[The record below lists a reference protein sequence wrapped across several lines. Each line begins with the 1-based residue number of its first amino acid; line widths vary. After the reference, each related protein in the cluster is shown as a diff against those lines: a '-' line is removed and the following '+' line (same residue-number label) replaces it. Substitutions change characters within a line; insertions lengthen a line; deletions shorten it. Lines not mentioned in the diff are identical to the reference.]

1 MAPSK
6 LSDADKQAIIE
17 IYKQPGET
25 TSTIGDR
32 FGVSNSTI
40 SRVLKSSLPAEEYSA
55 LIQQKRSSSE
65 PAPAPKPSEPEPAAK
80 QPTATKTDKK
90 KTAKK
95 DTKKASPPPAAEE
108 ATVAAATPSD
118 EPETEKPTTKQ
129 SPAKP
134 KLKSKTPAES
144 VPEPPS
150 EEASVAA
157 SAAETASSPE
167 PGGEPIETVEIPPT
181 EISVPRR
188 RRRSRSPE
196 ESEEDSTQLP
206 LLKTDSDKQTAAPIL
221 KTDADKQA
229 EAAPAAPELKGKTAQ
244 PATAVDEEDE
254 DEELPTPDD
263 DYGDDLDEDDEDDG
277 DDWDENDEA
286 LQPHLQGNAAIEIV
300 PLTEA
305 SLPKTCY
312 LVVDRIADLITRPL
326 REFGELGQI
335 PESEIDERTLP
346 IFDNHRVARRFSR
359 RNQRVVKIPDG
370 EILHKTGRYLHAKG
384 ITRLLID
391 GQVYSLASE
400 EN

>member
-65 PAPAPKPSEPEPAAK
+65 PAPTAPVEQSPQPDPPVDSTPPDQTPEPAVAAS
-80 QPTATKTDKK
+80 PTASTAETATATDPP
-90 KTAKK
+90 
-95 DTKKASPPPAAEE
+95 TKKI
-108 ATVAAATPSD
+108 
-118 EPETEKPTTKQ
+118 
-129 SPAKP
+129 PAKP
-134 KLKSKTPAES
+134 KLKSKAPA
-144 VPEPPS
+144 PP
-150 EEASVAA
+150 
-157 SAAETASSPE
+157 AAETASDREAQAAVSPQEIPEVE
-167 PGGEPIETVEIPPT
+167 PEAEPIETVEISPT

-188 RRRSRSPE
+188 RRRSRSQE
-196 ESEEDSTQLP
+196 EEAEAGTQLP
-206 LLKTDSDKQTAAPIL
+206 LLKTESSPSLSPTSAVPEVKL
-221 KTDADKQA
+221 K
-229 EAAPAAPELKGKTAQ
+229 EKTA
-244 PATAVDEEDE
+244 PV
-254 DEELPTPDD
+254 LK
-263 DYGDDLDEDDEDDG
+263 EDDEDLD
-277 DDWDENDEA
+277 DSDLSVTDDDYDDDLDDDDEESDDEDWDDDDES
-286 LQPHLQGNAAIEIV
+286 LKPHLQGNAAIEII
-300 PLTEA
+300 PLA
-305 SLPKTCY
+305 QANLPKTCY
-312 LVVDRIADLITRPL
+312 LVVDRTADLITRPL

-335 PESEIDERTLP
+335 PDSEIEARTLP

-370 EILHKTGRYLHAKG
+370 EVLQKTSQYLHAKG

-391 GQVYSLASE
+391 GQVYSLAGE